1 MTMFYTF
8 KVLTPVEVTGQEVFD
23 KVRKLGDGFCGH
35 KLRGEYFERTK
46 LPDRYFDTHPL
57 FDQSLSIKLMSYN
70 ILILVA

>member
-8 KVLTPVEVTGQEVFD
+8 KVLTPLKWQDRRSFD
-23 KVRKLGDGFCGH
+23 IVRKLGDGFCGH

-57 FDQSLSIKLMSYN
+57 FDQSLSIK
-70 ILILVA
+70 